1 MGNILQE
8 IMALIVNIVGL
19 INNINNFGLIPI
31 CSLKK
36 YNNGVYKY

>member
-19 INNINNFGLIPI
+19 INIIN
-31 CSLKK
+31 
-36 YNNGVYKY
+36 NNGVYKY

>member
-19 INNINNFGLIPI
+19 INIINNFCLMLSINM
-31 CSLKK
+31 K
-36 YNNGVYKY
+36 YVH